1 MESCPSLSVCD
12 SRRVQHFF
20 VLGKMYVV
28 DDRRV
33 PVDGGEILARVVR
46 PVGQENETFPV
57 LVWYHGGGER

>member
-1 MESCPSLSVCD
+1 MWHACLADSVYH
-12 SRRVQHFF
+12 SRRVQHLFA
-20 VLGKMYVV
+20 LGKMYVV

-57 LVWYHGGGER
+57 LVWYHGGGE